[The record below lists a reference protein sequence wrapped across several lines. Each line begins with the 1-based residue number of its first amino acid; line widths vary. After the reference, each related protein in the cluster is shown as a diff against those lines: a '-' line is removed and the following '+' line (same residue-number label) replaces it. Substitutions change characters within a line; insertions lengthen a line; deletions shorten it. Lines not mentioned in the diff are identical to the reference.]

1 MVETQTTRRRARA
14 LVALAAAGAVVGVF
28 VAPSTVEA
36 RINTESAVVAASAVQ
51 ALDALERWHTTSQP
65 SDYNAFRDARQQA
78 ATVIAAD
85 LGVAPEA
92 LLVEWE
98 TSDEAKQV
106 AMLAALTQLGV
117 PYRSQ
122 ASNEGVG
129 FDCSGLTSWAFRE
142 AGVEL
147 PRISS
152 DQIRSAAEV
161 DLATVEPGDLAYYPG
176 HVSIYIGQGLMV
188 HSPNSGNRVE
198 VTPLSSRTSAFG
210 DAFTDDL
217 VVDETPLGDAAAATT
232 TPPESIDAEAEA
244 RRLWGRY
251 L

>member
-1 MVETQTTRRRARA
+1 MVEHRTTRRRARA
-14 LVALAAAGAVVGVF
+14 LAALAAAGIVVGAF
-28 VAPSTVEA
+28 AAPATVEA
-36 RINTESAVVAASAVQ
+36 RINTESAVVAASAMQ
-51 ALDALERWHTTSQP
+51 ALDALGRWHTTSQP
-65 SDYNAFRDARQQA
+65 SDYVAFRDAREQA

-85 LGVAPEA
+85 LGVAPDA
-92 LLVEWE
+92 LLLEWE
-98 TSDEAKQV
+98 ASDEAKQV

-117 PYRSQ
+117 PYRSR
-122 ASNEGVG
+122 SSKEGVG

-147 PRISS
+147 PRVSR
-152 DQIRSAAEV
+152 DQIRSADEV

-210 DAFTDDL
+210 DAFTDEL
-217 VVDETPLGDAAAATT
+217 VVDETPLGEATATT
-232 TPPESIDAEAEA
+232 TASAESIDAEAEA